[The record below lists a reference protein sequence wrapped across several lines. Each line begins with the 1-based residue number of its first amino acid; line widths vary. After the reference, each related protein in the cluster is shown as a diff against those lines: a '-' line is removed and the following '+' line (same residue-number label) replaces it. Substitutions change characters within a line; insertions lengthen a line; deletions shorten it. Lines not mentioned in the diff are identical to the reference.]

1 MTIDAWEREY
11 AKPDPV
17 WKGPPLGASPFPAG
31 LNILELGCGNGKNL
45 PALLA
50 TAAAVTA
57 VDFSH
62 KALQLCRE
70 HFTDEKL
77 SLLQADVCELPLA
90 DGQFTAVSAI
100 HILEHLLA
108 AERLK
113 AAKEINRLLSPDG
126 LLFVRVFATADMRYG
141 KGSEVEQNTF
151 VRGNGIN
158 YHYFTKE
165 ELVQLFSSLKLI
177 NYEEL
182 KVEKKYGCR
191 CELSALFSKA

>member
-1 MTIDAWEREY
+1 M
-11 AKPDPV
+11 
-17 WKGPPLGASPFPAG
+17 
-31 LNILELGCGNGKNL
+31 
-45 PALLA
+45 
-50 TAAAVTA
+50 
-57 VDFSH
+57 
-62 KALQLCRE
+62 
-70 HFTDEKL
+70 
-77 SLLQADVCELPLA
+77 LQADVCELPLA

-141 KGSEVEQNTF
+141 KGSEIEENTF

-191 CELSALFSKA
+191 CEHSALFSKACTAVSFGDDFTLFAGNAADFAVINCPLVICFF

>member
-1 MTIDAWEREY
+1 MTLDAWEREY

-90 DGQFTAVSAI
+90 DGQFTAVSAFWSI
-100 HILEHLLA
+100 CWPQNVLRPLRKLTDYCRPTAYYSSVFLL
-108 AERLK
+108 RPICVT
-113 AAKEINRLLSPDG
+113 AKVP
-126 LLFVRVFATADMRYG
+126 
-141 KGSEVEQNTF
+141 K
-151 VRGNGIN
+151 
-158 YHYFTKE
+158 
-165 ELVQLFSSLKLI
+165 
-177 NYEEL
+177 
-182 KVEKKYGCR
+182 
-191 CELSALFSKA
+191 